1 MQVVAGCVIEKDGK
15 ILMVKEAK
23 ESCYGQWNFPAGHV
37 EEHEAIMDAAVREV
51 FEETGCKVRL
61 TGTLPISTVFLKN
74 GESVILLKFVAEI
87 ISEDIKFDTSEILD
101 VQWIDI
107 DILRNMSEDELR
119 GCDSARQTLRDY
131 EENNIYPLEIYDDG
145 TYVRG

>member
-1 MQVVAGCVIEKDGK
+1 MQVIAGCIIEKDGK

-37 EEHEAIMDAAVREV
+37 DEHEPIMDAAIREA
-51 FEETGCKVRL
+51 FEETGCRVRL
-61 TGTLPISTVFLKN
+61 TGTLPISTVYLKN
-74 GESVILLKFVAEI
+74 GESAILLKFVAEI

-107 DILRNMSEDELR
+107 DILKNMGENELR
-119 GCDSARQTLRDY
+119 GYDSSIQTLKDF
-131 EENNIYPLEIYDDG
+131 EENNIYPLEIYDDR
-145 TYVRG
+145 TYIRG